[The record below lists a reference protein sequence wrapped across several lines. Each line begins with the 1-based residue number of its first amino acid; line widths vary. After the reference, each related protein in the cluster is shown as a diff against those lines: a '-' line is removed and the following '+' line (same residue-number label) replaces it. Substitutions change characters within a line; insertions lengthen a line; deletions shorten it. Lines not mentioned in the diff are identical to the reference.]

1 MTAQIAEYLRYQG
14 EDVRM
19 CTEPLGDFFAMG
31 GHNPKFAATN
41 SANWRGYVGRWE
53 IAAGRL
59 YLVKLAGMLE
69 DGSEARLE
77 TVFPGFPDRV
87 FAHWY
92 TGTIRIPKGKMLQYV
107 HGGYGSLY
115 ERDEM
120 LELERG
126 VIRRTWIHYNGVSD
140 AAEGAEG
147 YRIGAMTTFA
157 REERAGGANQ
167 TDKTEGGSA

>member
-14 EDVRM
+14 DGVRM
-19 CTEPLGDFFAMG
+19 CTEPLGDYFAMG
-31 GHNPKFAATN
+31 GRNPKFTASNT
-41 SANWRGYVGRWE
+41 ANWRGYIGGWE
-53 IAAGRL
+53 IVAGRL
-59 YLVKLAGMLE
+59 YLVKITGVLE
-69 DGSEARLE
+69 DGSDASLE

-92 TGTIRIPKGKMLQYV
+92 TGTIRIPRGKMLQYV

-120 LELERG
+120 LDLERG
-126 VIRRTWIHYNGVSD
+126 VIRRTWIRYNGVSD
-140 AAEGAEG
+140 AADGPEG

-157 REERAGGANQ
+157 REERAGSAGR
-167 TDKTEGGSA
+167 DGKTEGGSV